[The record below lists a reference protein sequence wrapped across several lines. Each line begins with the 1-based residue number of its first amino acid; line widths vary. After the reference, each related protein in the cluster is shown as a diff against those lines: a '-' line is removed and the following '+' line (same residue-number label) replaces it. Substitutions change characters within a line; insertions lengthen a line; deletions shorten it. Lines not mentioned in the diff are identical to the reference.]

1 MLDGHSMKYVVAKRH
16 CSGFTM
22 IEVLVAIFVL
32 AIGLLG
38 LAGLQANSL
47 KNNTS
52 AYTRTQAQLLAYD
65 MLDRMRS
72 NLPGVSTGNYDDLL
86 GATPTDPNC
95 AGTGC
100 SVAQLAEHDAY
111 EWSNLLAQTL
121 PSGQGEV
128 SGNGLGSIFT
138 ITVMWDDERSG
149 ATGTNCSDDHTVD
162 LTCFTLS
169 STL

>member
-1 MLDGHSMKYVVAKRH
+1 MKYVLAKRN
-16 CSGFTM
+16 CNGFTM

-72 NLPGVSTGNYDDLL
+72 NLQGVTNGNYDDLL
-86 GATPTDPNC
+86 ATTPTDPNC

-100 SVAQLAEHDAY
+100 SVAQLAQHDAY
-111 EWSNLLAQTL
+111 SWSAQLAQTL
-121 PSGQGEV
+121 PSGVGQV
-128 SGNGLGSIFT
+128 SGNGKGSIFT
-138 ITVMWDDERSG
+138 ITVMWDDERTG
-149 ATGTNCSDDHTVD
+149 ATGTNCSDDHAVD

>member
-1 MLDGHSMKYVVAKRH
+1 MKDAPHNDNCY
-16 CSGFTM
+16 GFTM

-38 LAGLQANSL
+38 LAGLQTTSL

-52 AYTRTQAQLLAYD
+52 AYTRSQAQLLAYD

-72 NLPGVSTGNYDDLL
+72 NQEGVKLGNYDDLL
-86 GATPTDPNC
+86 SSAPTDPNC
-95 AGTGC
+95 AGSGC
-100 SVAQLAEHDAY
+100 SVAELAQHDAY
-111 EWSNLLAQTL
+111 EWSTFLAQTL
-121 PSGQGEV
+121 PSGTGLV
-128 SGNGLGSIFT
+128 TGSGAGSIFT
-138 ITVMWDDERSG
+138 ITVMWDDERTG
-149 ATGTNCSDDHTVD
+149 ATGTGCSDDHTVD

>member
-1 MLDGHSMKYVVAKRH
+1 MNNDTFQHKHIHKHNCR
-16 CSGFTM
+16 GFTM

-38 LAGLQANSL
+38 LAGLQAASL

-52 AYTRTQAQLLAYD
+52 AYTRSQAQLLAYD

-72 NLPGVSTGNYDDLL
+72 NMQGVTNGAYDDLL
-86 GATPTDPNC
+86 AAAPVDPNC
-95 AGTGC
+95 ISAGC
-100 SVAQLAEHDAY
+100 SVAQLANHDAF
-111 EWSNLLAQTL
+111 EWSNLLSQTL
-121 PSGQGEV
+121 PSGTGEV
-128 SGNGLGSIFT
+128 TGNGSGSIFT
-138 ITVMWDDERSG
+138 ITVMWDDERTG
-149 ATGTNCSDDHTVD
+149 ANGTDCSDDHSVD

>member
-1 MLDGHSMKYVVAKRH
+1 MKLNEPPKNNRCH
-16 CSGFTM
+16 GFTM

-38 LAGLQANSL
+38 LAGLQAASL

-52 AYTRTQAQLLAYD
+52 AYTRSQEQLLAYD

-72 NLPGVSTGNYDDLL
+72 NQQGVANGNYDNLL
-86 GATPTDPNC
+86 STTPTDPNC
-95 AGTGC
+95 VDTGC
-100 SVAQLAEHDAY
+100 TVAALTMHDAY
-111 EWSNLLAQTL
+111 EWSTLLAQTL
-121 PSGQGEV
+121 PSGKGLV
-128 SGNGLGSIFT
+128 TGNGTGSIFT
-138 ITVMWDDERSG
+138 ITVMWDDDRTG
-149 ATGTNCSDDHTVD
+149 ATGMGCSDNRKID

>member
-1 MLDGHSMKYVVAKRH
+1 MKHTSKNVNCY
-16 CSGFTM
+16 GFTM

-38 LAGLQANSL
+38 LAGLQASSL

-52 AYTRTQAQLLAYD
+52 AYTRSQAQLLAYD

-72 NLPGVSTGNYDDLL
+72 NKEGVKYGNYDDLL
-86 GATPTDPNC
+86 STTPTDPNC
-95 AGTGC
+95 VDSGC
-100 SVAQLAEHDAY
+100 SVAELAQHDAF
-111 EWSNLLAQTL
+111 EWTTFLAQTL
-121 PSGQGEV
+121 PSGTGSV
-128 SGNGLGSIFT
+128 SGNGVGSIFT
-138 ITVMWDDERSG
+138 ITVMWDDERTG

-169 STL
+169 STF